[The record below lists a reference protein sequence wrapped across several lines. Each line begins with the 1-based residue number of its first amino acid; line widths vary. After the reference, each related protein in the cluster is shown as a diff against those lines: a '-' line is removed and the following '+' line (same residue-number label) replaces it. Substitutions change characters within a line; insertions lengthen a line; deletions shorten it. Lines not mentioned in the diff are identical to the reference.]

1 MAKELEEWLKLHKF
15 YQYYEYL
22 TKDLAEY
29 LNVSP
34 RTIQRW
40 IKGQT
45 QPNKKQLAR
54 IKEYLSEKKS
64 AEAQS
69 SIA

>member
-1 MAKELEEWLKLHKF
+1 MDPILEEWYRLHKF
-15 YQYYEYL
+15 YKGWDFL

-40 IKGQT
+40 VKGKTNPKTKKLAKIKAYLL
-45 QPNKKQLAR
+45 KKEHR
-54 IKEYLSEKKS
+54 V
-64 AEAQS
+64 
-69 SIA
+69 

>member
-1 MAKELEEWLKLHKF
+1 MDPILEKWFKLHKF
-15 YQYYEYL
+15 YKGWDFF

-40 IKGQT
+40 IKGET
-45 QPNKKQLAR
+45 NPSAKKLAK
-54 IKEYLSEKKS
+54 IKMYFEKK
-64 AEAQS
+64 
-69 SIA
+69 

>member
-1 MAKELEEWLKLHKF
+1 MHPTLEEWVKLHKF
-15 YQYYEYL
+15 YKGFNFL

-40 IKGQT
+40 IRGKTSPKAEKLAKIKSYLERKG
-45 QPNKKQLAR
+45 
-54 IKEYLSEKKS
+54 IK
-64 AEAQS
+64 
-69 SIA
+69 

>member
-1 MAKELEEWLKLHKF
+1 MDPILQEWFKLHKF
-15 YQYYEYL
+15 CKGFDFL
-22 TKDLAEY
+22 TKDLAKY

-45 QPNKKQLAR
+45 KPNSKELTK
-54 IKEYLSEKKS
+54 IKDYLEKKRR
-64 AEAQS
+64 
-69 SIA
+69 

>member
-1 MAKELEEWLKLHKF
+1 MDPILEEWLKLHKF
-15 YQYYEYL
+15 YKGFDFL

-40 IKGQT
+40 IKDKT
-45 QPNKKQLAR
+45 SPKAEKLAK
-54 IKEYLSEKKS
+54 IKSYLERKGT
-64 AEAQS
+64 E
-69 SIA
+69 